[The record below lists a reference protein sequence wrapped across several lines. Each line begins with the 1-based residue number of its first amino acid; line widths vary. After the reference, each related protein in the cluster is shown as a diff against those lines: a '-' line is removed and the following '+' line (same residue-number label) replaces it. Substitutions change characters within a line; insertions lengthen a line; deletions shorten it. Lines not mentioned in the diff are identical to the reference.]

1 MLFCL
6 MMKKNHFKQN
16 LILWPQVLFKDQ
28 ILALDHINFL
38 FVEEKLSKA
47 CLVNSIKD
55 SWEGNRG
62 NRDLEVLFPSFRIGF
77 CRVNSSHQ
85 F

>member
-1 MLFCL
+1 MLFYL

-16 LILWPQVLFKDQ
+16 LMLWPQVLFKDQ
-28 ILALDHINFL
+28 ILTLDHINFL
-38 FVEEKLSKA
+38 FVEEKLFKA
-47 CLVNSIKD
+47 FLVNSIRD
-55 SWEGNRG
+55 SWEGNRA
-62 NRDLEVLFPSFRIGF
+62 NRDLEVFLPSFRIGF